1 MEAETIATTAAI
13 ILAAG
18 KGTRMRSRLP
28 KVLHCLAGRPMLLHI
43 ADMLA
48 TFADVQPLYV
58 LGHEERQVRAALD
71 PAALSVVQ
79 REQRG
84 TGHAVLTAL
93 PVIPS
98 ETQRALILYGDVP
111 LLRAD
116 TLRALLDDHRAV
128 GATISLL
135 TVVMDDPTGYGRIVR
150 EGSDGPVARIVEQK
164 ELTDAQQAIREIN
177 AGIYCVDVSW
187 LRAAMSELPTHG
199 DDEMYLT
206 DLVELAHRQ
215 GLTIQAR
222 RLNTPIEVMGVN
234 TRVQLA
240 EAEAEVRRRINE
252 ELMLSGVTLIDPAAT
267 YIDVGVRVGQDT
279 VIHPQTYLQGTTE
292 VGPDCLIGPGSVI
305 VSSRIGSG
313 CRVISSVVEEAVM
326 GDRVSVGPFAH
337 LRPGTDLA
345 DDVEVG
351 NYSEIKNSRVGPR
364 TKMHHVGYVGDATV
378 GADVNIGAAAV
389 VCNYDG
395 TRKHRTVIDDGV
407 FVGSG
412 TLLRAPVRL
421 RVGSRTG
428 AGAVVLHDVDPGV
441 TVAGVPA
448 RPLGQR
454 ADTGDG
460 GATAGGERH
469 GLRRSDDAHS

>member
-1 MEAETIATTAAI
+1 
-13 ILAAG
+13 
-18 KGTRMRSRLP
+18 
-28 KVLHCLAGRPMLLHI
+28 MLLHI

-48 TFADVQPLYV
+48 TFTDVQPLYV
-58 LGHEERQVRAALD
+58 LGHEERQVRAALH
-71 PAALSVVQ
+71 PEALSVVQ

-93 PVIPS
+93 PAMPP

-116 TLRALLDDHRAV
+116 TLRALLDDHAAA
-128 GATISLL
+128 GATLSLL

-150 EGSDGPVARIVEQK
+150 EGDDGPVARIVEQK
-164 ELTDAQQAIREIN
+164 ELTDAQRAIGEIN
-177 AGIYCVDVSW
+177 AGIYCVEVPW

-199 DDEMYLT
+199 DNEMYLT

-215 GLTIQAR
+215 ELTVQAY
-222 RLNTPIEVMGVN
+222 RLTTPIEVMGVN

-240 EAEAEVRRRINE
+240 EAEAVVRRRINE
-252 ELMLSGVTLIDPAAT
+252 GLMVSGVTLVDPAAT

-279 VIHPQTYLQGTTE
+279 VIYPHTYLHGATE
-292 VGPDCLIGPGSVI
+292 VGPDCQIGPSSVLI
-305 VSSRIGSG
+305 SSRIGSG
-313 CRVISSVVEEAVM
+313 CRIISSVVEEAVV
-326 GDRVSVGPFAH
+326 GDRVTVGPFAH

-378 GADVNIGAAAV
+378 GADVNIGAATV

-395 TRKHRTVIDDGV
+395 TRKHRTVIEDGV

-421 RVGSRTG
+421 RAGSRTG
-428 AGAVVLHDVDPGV
+428 AGAVVLHDVGPGV

-448 RPLGQR
+448 RPLAHR
-454 ADTGDG
+454 ADPADGD
-460 GATAGGERH
+460 ATAGADPQG
-469 GLRRSDDAHS
+469 RRSNDAQP